1 MIKEKTTF
9 SFPDMFD
16 IKTGRTKMISGL
28 KATNSNIGL
37 LLRTS
42 LYELFGDPSLGS
54 QLNRFLFTPNVDL
67 IRDLITDHIRNVLE
81 KRQTDIKV
89 VFVDVYQDEDNGNT
103 VHIQVDYQ
111 DLNTGQYCKNSL
123 RLTGEDFAE
132 IIK

>member
-9 SFPDMFD
+9 RFPDMFD
-16 IKTGRTKMISGL
+16 IQTGKTVMISGL

-67 IRDLITDHIRNVLE
+67 IRDLITDHVRNVLE
-81 KRQTDIKV
+81 KRQPDIKV
-89 VFVDVYQDEDNGNT
+89 VYVDVYQDPDKGET
-103 VHIQVDYQ
+103 VHIQIDYHI
-111 DLNTGQYCKNSL
+111 
-123 RLTGEDFAE
+123 F
-132 IIK
+132 